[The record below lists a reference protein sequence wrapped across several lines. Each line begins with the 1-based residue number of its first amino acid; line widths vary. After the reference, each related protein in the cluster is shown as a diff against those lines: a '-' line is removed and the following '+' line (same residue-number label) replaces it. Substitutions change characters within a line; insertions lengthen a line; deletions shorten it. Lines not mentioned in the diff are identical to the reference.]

1 MVCKKCGNDLDSTD
15 KFCGKCGATVEDNH
29 FFCGNCGE
37 EISANTKFCPK
48 CGKQNLTMNANIPT
62 TTVEEPKKK
71 KINKIIIVG
80 ALAFWLVIIT
90 TIIIGARSNGYFIG
104 GEDKIKTEP
113 DEPEALVKVPG
124 ETSVDGD
131 NFTSFV
137 YDNTYKG
144 RAVTEMK
151 EAKDL
156 IVKDSVEQKDS
167 CPKEIRALE
176 EKIIRENDILAV
188 NLCELDPSVAEE
200 FANVLIKLW
209 QDYPGVRGYLTNLG
223 LFNPKSIEDTHV
235 YAFFQSVFP
244 FVEEG
249 NDVVYKTHIELN
261 SIFFLNLPKLD
272 ASLQSDIELG
282 FHPKNAGKRTSTFV
296 HEMGHYIE
304 FVATLKQYNIDSLII
319 VNADSFS
326 NFYSAATKWAN
337 NKLCLQILNSAYQKS
352 GSTLSFDDWRA
363 TVSGYAV
370 TKDNKGNYLYHE
382 TVAESV
388 SDVFEYGSDASLAS
402 QYIVKELQGV
412 LEGDI
417 TYE

>member
-176 EKIIRENDILAV
+176 ERSSEKMI
-188 NLCELDPSVAEE
+188 
-200 FANVLIKLW
+200 
-209 QDYPGVRGYLTNLG
+209 Y
-223 LFNPKSIEDTHV
+223 
-235 YAFFQSVFP
+235 
-244 FVEEG
+244 
-249 NDVVYKTHIELN
+249 
-261 SIFFLNLPKLD
+261 
-272 ASLQSDIELG
+272 
-282 FHPKNAGKRTSTFV
+282 
-296 HEMGHYIE
+296 
-304 FVATLKQYNIDSLII
+304 
-319 VNADSFS
+319 
-326 NFYSAATKWAN
+326 
-337 NKLCLQILNSAYQKS
+337 
-352 GSTLSFDDWRA
+352 
-363 TVSGYAV
+363 
-370 TKDNKGNYLYHE
+370 
-382 TVAESV
+382 
-388 SDVFEYGSDASLAS
+388 
-402 QYIVKELQGV
+402 
-412 LEGDI
+412 
-417 TYE
+417 